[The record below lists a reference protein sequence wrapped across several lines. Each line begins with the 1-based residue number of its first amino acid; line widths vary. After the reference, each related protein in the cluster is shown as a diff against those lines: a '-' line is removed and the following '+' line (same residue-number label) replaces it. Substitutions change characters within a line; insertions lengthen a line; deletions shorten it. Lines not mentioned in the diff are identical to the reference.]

1 MPAPPPS
8 PDSPPP
14 RNTPPFPGTPET
26 PEITRRRL
34 LAELGA
40 GLAAEA
46 STLEALTDY
55 LGQSYAELP
64 EAELAL
70 PLAEEPQIP
79 FWRSYAAEARDI
91 GVARA
96 LALRFPQLGFPVE
109 RGISESAEYRRA
121 TRQGEADPARRVPVE
136 IEREDLLSLHVEE
149 SIAGAIPVLIA
160 RHRNDFVRL
169 VRALTARNEPEPVP
183 DAMGACLVKGLVNWD
198 RVGALRR
205 RFEASLGSP
214 GRAATEEEW
223 AAEMA
228 SRIRPQ
234 KELWQDRLILLSDGP
249 YSAVPAAEVGLDPA
263 TWRERSLALR
273 LAHECFHCLTLRRH
287 GRIRSHLLDELLAD
301 YVGSLAA
308 FGSYDAG
315 RALRFLGLNVD
326 APSLPGGRWEIYRGA
341 LPEAA
346 IPVLARLVE
355 AAARALEGLPVTPL
369 PVEARARQLLGL
381 AAQGLD
387 GIASGAPNA
396 PASLRRS
403 APATLAAV
411 AETAAE
417 IALWAR
423 QEGLAERPLRDLL
436 VVHDE
441 LASNV
446 ANHGAGASEI
456 ALQIDLDRTLRRL
469 HYRLEDDAAAF
480 DPGARSRPDT
490 AAALEDRSPGGLGIH
505 LVRTLT
511 LDLRWSRVGDR
522 NRIELEIDLDSC
534 AGLVGSPSR
543 S

>member
-1 MPAPPPS
+1 MPE
-8 PDSPPP
+8 P
-14 RNTPPFPGTPET
+14 RES
-26 PEITRRRL
+26 ERRRL
-34 LAELGA
+34 LGELGA

-46 STLEALTDY
+46 STLAALTDY

-79 FWRSYAAEARDI
+79 FWRGYAEQARDI

-205 RFEASLGSP
+205 RFEASLEPP

-346 IPVLARLVE
+346 IPILARLVE

-387 GIASGAPNA
+387 GIASGAPGA
-396 PASLRRS
+396 PESLLPFAASPTFRAS

-469 HYRLEDDAAAF
+469 HYRLEDDAAPF

-511 LDLRWSRVGDR
+511 RDLRWSRVGDR

-534 AGLVGSPSR
+534 AGVVVSTSR